1 MSFGG
6 VQALRQASFAA
17 DFGEIHA
24 LVGENGAGKST
35 MIKILSG
42 VLRPDSGSIR
52 VKGEEVDL
60 GSPQAAKARGVATVF
75 QELTLMPWM
84 TVAEN
89 LLLGREPT
97 GAVPLIQRRRL
108 AAKADEILAR
118 LGIERIDTL
127 EFVAGLSLA
136 ERQIL
141 EIARTLIQD
150 PDILFLDEPTSALAE
165 REVEWLFG
173 LVRRLRE
180 RGKCV
185 IFTSHRW
192 Q

>member
-17 DFGEIHA
+17 EFGEIDA
-24 LVGENGAGKST
+24 
-35 MIKILSG
+35 
-42 VLRPDSGSIR
+42 
-52 VKGEEVDL
+52 
-60 GSPQAAKARGVATVF
+60 
-75 QELTLMPWM
+75 
-84 TVAEN
+84 
-89 LLLGREPT
+89 
-97 GAVPLIQRRRL
+97 
-108 AAKADEILAR
+108 
-118 LGIERIDTL
+118 L

-192 Q
+192 QEVARLADRITIFR

>member
-1 MSFGG
+1 M
-6 VQALRQASFAA
+6 
-17 DFGEIHA
+17 
-24 LVGENGAGKST
+24 
-35 MIKILSG
+35 
-42 VLRPDSGSIR
+42 
-52 VKGEEVDL
+52 
-60 GSPQAAKARGVATVF
+60 
-75 QELTLMPWM
+75 
-84 TVAEN
+84 
-89 LLLGREPT
+89 
-97 GAVPLIQRRRL
+97 
-108 AAKADEILAR
+108 
-118 LGIERIDTL
+118 
-127 EFVAGLSLA
+127 AGLSLA

-192 Q
+192 QEVARLADRITIFRNGAFVVTRDEIQETEAVTLMTGRTIDRVYP